1 MSDAFGFVT
10 ESNGNDYPIA
20 LQMKAPMIDL
30 RILVDS
36 SSQTA
41 ANFAATK
48 QAAIDALT
56 AYFERGIVT
65 SVELYSNGLVSK
77 MVVSSQGH
85 LNWLA
90 SKIEALT
97 IQSGYN
103 FDRDFD
109 TVVNGYWSGG
119 PGSILYVGDGVNAT
133 SSGMGNYF
141 AIKNAIAE
149 YAQPIWPITLDMAF
163 VAIPKLPTGTYL
175 TNMQSMVT
183 SPILVSP
190 MASEMGQ
197 VIPRNIVV
205 DSVSGNAI
213 ENDLDVQRNG
223 SERLT
228 QVKFG
233 SEVFRITAA
242 DKLVIDNPT
251 GAVKATYDAVNGLL
265 KLEMGSSHLWLWM
278 KNVGQSKAG
287 NYQYGVLHGGEAG
300 GLSQNFEYVVTN
312 NLGQTQTSTIF
323 FQTKPNEGALMMADQ
338 ESSVLYLEDNVAP
351 GVVVETTECHEAH
364 AEASQVRMSA
374 TPSIDIVWDD
384 QGGVQ
389 GEVANGGFTDDG
401 RPLMSG
407 TAPEGVLVHIYD
419 GALLVGRVT
428 ADAGGNWWYT
438 PRIPLADGRHE
449 ITILHEYEDGEVSDF
464 SDPYVFTV
472 DKLIPDVPV
481 IDAVVDDEGR
491 LVGTIAFDG
500 ITDDSRPTIQGTAE
514 PHASVIVYD
523 RGREIGRALVDAQ
536 GKWSFTPESALRE
549 GLHIFDYATVDRAG
563 NQSER
568 IGAFEFNV
576 DTRPELVNIHGAED
590 GVGAVTGTVG
600 TGGTTD
606 DTLPTLQGSAT
617 AGGIVRI
624 YDGATLLGQTTAGFD
639 GRWSFTPGTALAAG
653 LHALQATVTL
663 PAKGESPRSP
673 VFQLTIEVEVPNS
686 AQITEVIDGHG
697 SVQGVLGQG
706 DATDDAD
713 PTLRG
718 SAQANATVRLYS
730 NGVLLGTALA
740 DGDGKWTFKVSG
752 TLAEGE
758 NALVVTTV
766 GAGGGESAPSA
777 PYLVLV
783 DTVAP
788 GKPAIT
794 SVLDDVGGEV
804 GPIQNG
810 GVSDDKQPQV
820 KGSAEAGSSVILFDA
835 GVEIGRTTADANG
848 QWSITP
854 ATPLG
859 KGAHSLTVQA
869 IDKVGNGSVLSDA
882 FGFVTESNGDDY
894 PRALVTNNAAVELS
908 VLLDVSSQTAANLAA
923 AKQAVMDSVNAYV
936 AAGLIVNVHLY
947 ANGFLGTFKANNSLS
962 LGWLEDKVNAAKV
975 TSAYNFSNDFGSSMV
990 DAGQRIPASGGQ
1002 NIAFLYVGDGE
1013 NTVSEG
1019 AMREWNALTTI
1030 YEEALYVGDPIK
1042 SLNMTCV
1049 AIPKMPSGS
1058 YFTTMAS
1065 MVTMPIVVAP
1075 TQATISKVVP
1085 TQIGADTVRGNV
1097 LGNDVDITPNGSERI
1112 TQIRVGSQVFRI
1124 TAEGK
1129 LAIDNPA
1136 SSFSASYGA
1145 DSGVLL
1151 LKSDY
1156 GSLQI
1161 WMKGGGGAKAGDY
1174 IFNAF
1179 TQISGVSAELKQ
1191 SFEYVVTN
1199 NLGQTQTSTIHFTIN
1214 KKPAAYAA
1222 GDVLAELADAAA
1234 IGQAAPML
1242 GGQAASGE
1250 VQPPSSGTKSV
1261 VNPRIDAV
1269 MDKHGPVQGVV
1280 DHEGYTD
1287 DGRARI
1293 SGKAEAGTIVH
1304 IYDGVLL
1311 IGRVTADIN
1320 GNWSFVPRVPM
1331 ADGRHELSI
1340 VHESPAGDIS
1350 EFSDIYVVHVDKVT
1364 PDIPT
1369 VNGMVD
1375 DQGRITGA
1383 ITHGSVTDDNLPT
1396 ITGSGEP
1403 NAFVIVYD
1411 KGAEI
1416 GRAPVDAHGK
1426 WSFTP
1431 GVALADGL
1439 HILEYAAVDR
1449 AGNQSEKTAA
1459 LEFLVDT
1466 RPERI
1471 DILLAD
1477 DDVGAVT
1484 GVIVSGGITDDGTP
1498 TLRGSA
1504 TAGGIVK
1511 IYEGS
1516 VLLGQTVADVDGTWQ
1531 FTPSTPLSE
1540 GAHTLH
1546 ATVTLVAKGESERSK
1561 PFTLTVDAVAP
1572 VQPLIDGVYDN
1583 VGAVQ
1588 GLIGN
1593 GMSTDDRT
1601 PTLTGKAEANSLV
1614 QVYIDGTQVGSVMA
1628 DSAGNWSFTPGVPL
1642 VDGSHPFTVTSQDAA
1657 GNPSV
1662 SSQPFTVVV
1671 DTVLPSK
1678 PSIDQVLDD
1687 QGAVTGALNS
1697 GDYTDDAKP
1706 TLVGTTEPYATVV
1719 IKDNGL
1725 TLGTAQANADG
1736 KWTFEPSMPLGKGE
1750 HSFTVVVVDAAGN
1763 SSVASDRFD
1772 LIVVDDEVPAAPAIT
1787 QVIDDVGS
1795 ITGELGRHA
1804 VTDDTRPTISGT
1816 SQAGMTVSL
1825 YSNGTLLGQ
1834 VQADA
1839 KGEWSFT
1846 PGADLAD
1853 GLHTITAIAT
1863 NLAGNASAP
1872 AAAYPITV
1880 DTTLPARP
1888 GAGEAELFDDEGPIR
1903 GVIADGS
1910 TTDDNTPTFSG
1921 TSTEAN
1927 GTVIVYDN
1935 GQVIGQARIDELG
1948 NWSFTPKVPLADGD
1962 HALSY
1967 AVKDQAGNLGERSEA
1982 IAFVVDTRGAEIH
1995 IDGAT
2000 DNAGRITGAIGAG
2013 GVTDDAT
2020 PTLHGRAAAGGIVKI
2035 YDGGVLVGQT
2045 TANAAGTWSL
2055 ELPVALAGGTHEL
2068 TATVTIDSKGE
2079 GDHTAP
2085 FTLIIDLEAP
2095 NKPSIG
2101 AIEDNVGSVQ
2111 GAIGPGQATD
2121 DTTPTL
2127 KGTAEAGSTVHV
2139 YDNGTLSGSVVAG
2152 ADGSWSYTPAVAL
2165 GDGSHSFTV
2174 TSEDKAGNVSVPSD
2188 AQVVIVDTAAPGKPV
2203 IGGVHDNQGGSTGNL
2218 VSGAETD
2225 DATPTLSGVAE
2236 PNSTIVIKDN
2246 GQEIGRVQVDGN
2258 GNWSFEPG
2266 QPLDDGEHAL
2276 SVVNVDAAGNQ
2287 SLPSDPFVV
2296 TIDASGGGKPVIT
2309 AVADDQGPRQG
2320 LLASGESTDDVKPSL
2335 SGIAKPGSTLTV
2347 WDNGVKIGQALADA
2361 SGNWNFTP
2369 TVALQQ
2375 GAHSIHVT
2383 AVDALGSEG
2392 EPSEAFAFTVD
2403 TAVPETPKISNLR
2416 DDVGGYQGIQRSG
2429 GHTDDTRPMATGTG
2443 KPGDLIELRVD
2454 GVAVGTAVV
2463 GADGRW
2469 NVTPSADL
2477 PEGLHTFT
2485 AVAISPSGV
2494 ESAASAGYL
2503 ITVDT
2508 LPPESPVVVSVV
2520 DNAGSWTGELHNGDF
2535 TDDRTPTFKG
2545 KADPSSTLLVFINGE
2560 EIGFA
2565 AVDANGDWTYTAEPL
2580 TYGEY
2585 TFTFQAVDRA
2595 LNYGELS
2602 EGWVVMV
2609 GAASRSLAVPSE
2621 GDALPMVADLLV
2633 DGELGFGGA
2642 ASAASAE
2649 GEPVMLSVA
2658 VISAA
2663 LQEPTV
2669 VGGVQASTS
2678 VLSMELS
2685 AVSPVETDLLG

>member
-1 MSDAFGFVT
+1 V
-10 ESNGNDYPIA
+10 
-20 LQMKAPMIDL
+20 
-30 RILVDS
+30 
-36 SSQTA
+36 
-41 ANFAATK
+41 
-48 QAAIDALT
+48 
-56 AYFERGIVT
+56 
-65 SVELYSNGLVSK
+65 
-77 MVVSSQGH
+77 
-85 LNWLA
+85 
-90 SKIEALT
+90 
-97 IQSGYN
+97 
-103 FDRDFD
+103 
-109 TVVNGYWSGG
+109 
-119 PGSILYVGDGVNAT
+119 
-133 SSGMGNYF
+133 
-141 AIKNAIAE
+141 
-149 YAQPIWPITLDMAF
+149 
-163 VAIPKLPTGTYL
+163 
-175 TNMQSMVT
+175 
-183 SPILVSP
+183 
-190 MASEMGQ
+190 
-197 VIPRNIVV
+197 
-205 DSVSGNAI
+205 
-213 ENDLDVQRNG
+213 
-223 SERLT
+223 
-228 QVKFG
+228 
-233 SEVFRITAA
+233 
-242 DKLVIDNPT
+242 
-251 GAVKATYDAVNGLL
+251 
-265 KLEMGSSHLWLWM
+265 GSSH
-278 KNVGQSKAG
+278 
-287 NYQYGVLHGGEAG
+287 
-300 GLSQNFEYVVTN
+300 
-312 NLGQTQTSTIF
+312 
-323 FQTKPNEGALMMADQ
+323 D
-338 ESSVLYLEDNVAP
+338 
-351 GVVVETTECHEAH
+351 
-364 AEASQVRMSA
+364 
-374 TPSIDIVWDD
+374 
-384 QGGVQ
+384 
-389 GEVANGGFTDDG
+389 
-401 RPLMSG
+401 
-407 TAPEGVLVHIYD
+407 
-419 GALLVGRVT
+419 
-428 ADAGGNWWYT
+428 
-438 PRIPLADGRHE
+438 
-449 ITILHEYEDGEVSDF
+449 
-464 SDPYVFTV
+464 
-472 DKLIPDVPV
+472 
-481 IDAVVDDEGR
+481 
-491 LVGTIAFDG
+491 
-500 ITDDSRPTIQGTAE
+500 
-514 PHASVIVYD
+514 
-523 RGREIGRALVDAQ
+523 
-536 GKWSFTPESALRE
+536 
-549 GLHIFDYATVDRAG
+549 
-563 NQSER
+563 
-568 IGAFEFNV
+568 
-576 DTRPELVNIHGAED
+576 
-590 GVGAVTGTVG
+590 
-600 TGGTTD
+600 
-606 DTLPTLQGSAT
+606 
-617 AGGIVRI
+617 
-624 YDGATLLGQTTAGFD
+624 
-639 GRWSFTPGTALAAG
+639 
-653 LHALQATVTL
+653 
-663 PAKGESPRSP
+663 
-673 VFQLTIEVEVPNS
+673 
-686 AQITEVIDGHG
+686 
-697 SVQGVLGQG
+697 
-706 DATDDAD
+706 
-713 PTLRG
+713 
-718 SAQANATVRLYS
+718 
-730 NGVLLGTALA
+730 
-740 DGDGKWTFKVSG
+740 
-752 TLAEGE
+752 
-758 NALVVTTV
+758 
-766 GAGGGESAPSA
+766 
-777 PYLVLV
+777 
-783 DTVAP
+783 
-788 GKPAIT
+788 AIT
-794 SVLDDVGGEV
+794 
-804 GPIQNG
+804 
-810 GVSDDKQPQV
+810 
-820 KGSAEAGSSVILFDA
+820 
-835 GVEIGRTTADANG
+835 R
-848 QWSITP
+848 SI
-854 ATPLG
+854 
-859 KGAHSLTVQA
+859 
-869 IDKVGNGSVLSDA
+869 
-882 FGFVTESNGDDY
+882 
-894 PRALVTNNAAVELS
+894 
-908 VLLDVSSQTAANLAA
+908 
-923 AKQAVMDSVNAYV
+923 
-936 AAGLIVNVHLY
+936 
-947 ANGFLGTFKANNSLS
+947 
-962 LGWLEDKVNAAKV
+962 
-975 TSAYNFSNDFGSSMV
+975 
-990 DAGQRIPASGGQ
+990 
-1002 NIAFLYVGDGE
+1002 
-1013 NTVSEG
+1013 
-1019 AMREWNALTTI
+1019 
-1030 YEEALYVGDPIK
+1030 
-1042 SLNMTCV
+1042 
-1049 AIPKMPSGS
+1049 
-1058 YFTTMAS
+1058 
-1065 MVTMPIVVAP
+1065 
-1075 TQATISKVVP
+1075 
-1085 TQIGADTVRGNV
+1085 
-1097 LGNDVDITPNGSERI
+1097 
-1112 TQIRVGSQVFRI
+1112 
-1124 TAEGK
+1124 
-1129 LAIDNPA
+1129 
-1136 SSFSASYGA
+1136 
-1145 DSGVLL
+1145 
-1151 LKSDY
+1151 
-1156 GSLQI
+1156 
-1161 WMKGGGGAKAGDY
+1161 
-1174 IFNAF
+1174 
-1179 TQISGVSAELKQ
+1179 
-1191 SFEYVVTN
+1191 
-1199 NLGQTQTSTIHFTIN
+1199 
-1214 KKPAAYAA
+1214 
-1222 GDVLAELADAAA
+1222 
-1234 IGQAAPML
+1234 
-1242 GGQAASGE
+1242 
-1250 VQPPSSGTKSV
+1250 
-1261 VNPRIDAV
+1261 PRIDAV

-1280 DHEGYTD
+1280 AHEGYTD

-1293 SGKAEAGTIVH
+1293 SGKADAGTTVH

-1311 IGRVTADIN
+1311 IGRVTADTN

-1331 ADGRHELSI
+1331 ADGRHELTI

-1350 EFSDIYVVHVDKVT
+1350 EFSDAYVVHVDKVT

-1369 VNGMVD
+1369 VHGMVD

-1411 KGAEI
+1411 KDVEI
-1416 GRAPVDAHGK
+1416 GRAPVDAQGQ

-1466 RPERI
+1466 RPERV

-1477 DDVGAVT
+1477 DDVGAIT
-1484 GVIVSGGITDDGTP
+1484 GVIVSGGITDDGAP

-1516 VLLGQTVADVDGTWQ
+1516 VLLGQAVADVDGTWQ

-1561 PFTLTVDAVAP
+1561 PFTLAVDAVAP
-1572 VQPLIDGVYDN
+1572 VQPVIDGAYDN

-1614 QVYIDGTQVGSVMA
+1614 QVYIDGAQVGNVMA

-1642 VDGSHPFTVTSQDAA
+1642 VDGSHQFTVTSQDAA

-1706 TLVGTTEPYATVV
+1706 TLAGTTEPYATVV

-1736 KWTFEPSMPLGKGE
+1736 KWTFEPGMPLGKGE

-1787 QVIDDVGS
+1787 RVVDDVGS

-1834 VQADA
+1834 VQANA
-1839 KGEWSFT
+1839 NGEWSFT

-1872 AAAYPITV
+1872 AATYPITV

-1903 GVIADGS
+1903 GVITDGS
-1910 TTDDNTPTFSG
+1910 TTDDSTPTFSG
-1921 TSTEAN
+1921 TSSEAN

-1948 NWSFTPKVPLADGD
+1948 NWSFTPKVPLEDGD

-1967 AVKDQAGNLGERSEA
+1967 AVKDEAGNLGERSEA

-2000 DNAGRITGAIGAG
+2000 DNAGRITGALSAG

-2055 ELPVALAGGTHEL
+2055 ELPVALASGTHEL

-2085 FTLIIDLEAP
+2085 FTLIVDLEAP

-2152 ADGSWSYTPAVAL
+2152 ADGSWSYTPAVVL

-2188 AQVVIVDTAAPGKPV
+2188 VQVVIVDTAAPGKPV

-2225 DATPTLSGVAE
+2225 DATPTLSGAAE

-2266 QPLDDGEHAL
+2266 QPLDDGEHVL

-2287 SLPSDPFVV
+2287 SLPSDPFVL

-2320 LLASGESTDDVKPSL
+2320 LLAAGESTDDVKPSL
-2335 SGIAKPGSTLTV
+2335 SGTAKPGSTLTV

-2469 NVTPSADL
+2469 NVTPSTDL
-2477 PEGLHTFT
+2477 AEGLHTFT

-2565 AVDANGDWTYTAEPL
+2565 AVDASGDWTYTAEPL

-2609 GAASRSLAVPSE
+2609 GAASRSPAVPSE
-2621 GDALPMVADLLV
+2621 GDALPMVVDLLV

-2642 ASAASAE
+2642 ASVASAE

-2658 VISAA
+2658 DISAA
-2663 LQEPTV
+2663 LQEPAV
-2669 VGGVQASTS
+2669 VGGVQTSTS
-2678 VLSMELS
+2678 VLPMELPT
-2685 AVSPVETDLLG
+2685 VQPVETHQLG

>member
-1 MSDAFGFVT
+1 MNLIVSTVGRALAGKGRLLPFGAADDAVQA
-10 ESNGNDYPIA
+10 ESLHRYLVADAAGSA
-20 LQMKAPMIDL
+20 APEQITVVRSGMDL
-30 RILVDS
+30 NV
-36 SSQTA
+36 
-41 ANFAATK
+41 
-48 QAAIDALT
+48 IDA
-56 AYFERGIVT
+56 
-65 SVELYSNGLVSK
+65 S
-77 MVVSSQGH
+77 
-85 LNWLA
+85 
-90 SKIEALT
+90 
-97 IQSGYN
+97 
-103 FDRDFD
+103 
-109 TVVNGYWSGG
+109 
-119 PGSILYVGDGVNAT
+119 AT
-133 SSGMGNYF
+133 S
-141 AIKNAIAE
+141 ATA
-149 YAQPIWPITLDMAF
+149 
-163 VAIPKLPTGTYL
+163 
-175 TNMQSMVT
+175 
-183 SPILVSP
+183 
-190 MASEMGQ
+190 
-197 VIPRNIVV
+197 VV
-205 DSVSGNAI
+205 I
-213 ENDLDVQRNG
+213 ENF
-223 SERLT
+223 
-228 QVKFG
+228 FG
-233 SEVFRITAA
+233 SEAQLLGHGTEGTYRAYGTAA
-242 DKLVIDNPT
+242 EALRLADGESTTLHLTDTV
-251 GAVKATYDAVNGLL
+251 AVA
-265 KLEMGSSHLWLWM
+265 
-278 KNVGQSKAG
+278 
-287 NYQYGVLHGGEAG
+287 
-300 GLSQNFEYVVTN
+300 
-312 NLGQTQTSTIF
+312 
-323 FQTKPNEGALMMADQ
+323 
-338 ESSVLYLEDNVAP
+338 
-351 GVVVETTECHEAH
+351 
-364 AEASQVRMSA
+364 QVRTSGA
-374 TPSIDIVWDD
+374 PSIDIVWDD

-464 SDPYVFTV
+464 SEPYVITV

-481 IDAVVDDEGR
+481 IDAVMDDEGR

-536 GKWSFTPESALRE
+536 GKWSFTPDSALKE

-663 PAKGESPRSP
+663 PAKGESARSP

-706 DATDDAD
+706 DATDDAA

-730 NGVLLGTALA
+730 NGVLLGSAVA
-740 DGDGKWTFKVSG
+740 DGGGQWTFKVTG
-752 TLAEGE
+752 ALAQGE

-766 GAGGGESAPSA
+766 GAGGGESAPTA
-777 PYLVLV
+777 PYVVWV
-783 DTVAP
+783 DSVAP
-788 GKPAIT
+788 DKPAIT
-794 SVLDDVGGEV
+794 SVLDDVGSEV
-804 GPIQNG
+804 GEIQNG
-810 GVSDDKQPQV
+810 GVSDDRQPQV
-820 KGSAEAGSSVILFDA
+820 KGSAEAGSTVVLFDA
-835 GVEIGRTTADANG
+835 GVEIGRTTADVNG
-848 QWSITP
+848 HWSITP
-854 ATPLG
+854 ATPLS
-859 KGAHSLTVQA
+859 KGTHTLTVQA
-869 IDKVGNGSVLSDA
+869 IDAIGNGSTLSDA
-882 FGFVTESNGDDY
+882 FGFVTEVNGNDH
-894 PRALVTNNAAVELS
+894 PAALELKKPVVELRL
-908 VLLDVSSQTAANLAA
+908 LLDSSSQTAVNFAA
-923 AKQAVMDSVNAYV
+923 TKQAAIDALSAYVERGVEVSVDLYSNGLVHTQKISSQGDLARYSTKVNELAIQSGYNFDSDLDAAIHKPWGGSPASILYIGDGVNA
-936 AAGLIVNVHLY
+936 
-947 ANGFLGTFKANNSLS
+947 
-962 LGWLEDKVNAAKV
+962 
-975 TSAYNFSNDFGSSMV
+975 
-990 DAGQRIPASGGQ
+990 
-1002 NIAFLYVGDGE
+1002 
-1013 NTVSEG
+1013 TVSGIGNYRSLRLLVDEG
-1019 AMREWNALTTI
+1019 IHHPFPATLDMSFI
-1030 YEEALYVGDPIK
+1030 
-1042 SLNMTCV
+1042 
-1049 AIPKMPSGS
+1049 AIPKLPTGT
-1058 YFTTMAS
+1058 YLTTMQS
-1065 MVTMPIVVAP
+1065 MVTTPILVSPAPAELGQIIPKKLVV
-1075 TQATISKVVP
+1075 
-1085 TQIGADTVRGNV
+1085 DTAVGNV
-1097 LGNDVDITPNGSERI
+1097 VDNDLDVSRNGSEHL
-1112 TQIRVGSQVFRI
+1112 TQVRCGAEVFRI
-1124 TAEGK
+1124 TGANK
-1129 LAIDNPA
+1129 LVIDNA
-1136 SSFSASYGA
+1136 TGAVKASYDA
-1145 DSGVLL
+1145 ASGL
-1151 LKSDY
+1151 LKLETD
-1156 GSLQI
+1156 GSTLWM
-1161 WMKGGGGAKAGDY
+1161 WMKNAGDSKAGNYRYDVL
-1174 IFNAF
+1174 FAAG
-1179 TQISGVSAELKQ
+1179 QGAGGLSQ

-1199 NLGQTQTSTIHFTIN
+1199 NLGQTQTSTIFFEAVAKNTS
-1214 KKPAAYAA
+1214 YAA
-1222 GDVLAELADAAA
+1222 DALLQTGSGEFLDATAA
-1234 IGQAAPML
+1234 ISGNAGAAEGAPHD
-1242 GGQAASGE
+1242 A
-1250 VQPPSSGTKSV
+1250 V
-1261 VNPRIDAV
+1261 VRAEPRIDTV
-1269 MDKHGPVQGVV
+1269 LDKHGPIQGAVV
-1280 DHEGYTD
+1280 HEGYTD

-1293 SGKAEAGTIVH
+1293 SGKADAGTTVH

-1350 EFSDIYVVHVDKVT
+1350 EFSDTYVVHVDKVT

-1369 VNGMVD
+1369 VHGMVD
-1375 DQGRITGA
+1375 DQGRIIGA
-1383 ITHGSVTDDNLPT
+1383 ISHGSVTDDNLPT
-1396 ITGSGEP
+1396 ITGTGEP

-1411 KGAEI
+1411 KGVEI
-1416 GRAPVDAHGK
+1416 GRAPVDAQGK

-1449 AGNQSEKTAA
+1449 TGNQSEKTAA

-1466 RPERI
+1466 RPERV

-1477 DDVGAVT
+1477 DDVGAIT

-1516 VLLGQTVADVDGTWQ
+1516 VLLGKAVADVDGTWQ

-1540 GAHTLH
+1540 GPHTLH

-1572 VQPLIDGVYDN
+1572 VQPVIDGAYDN

-1614 QVYIDGTQVGSVMA
+1614 QVYIDGAQVGSVMA

-1642 VDGSHPFTVTSQDAA
+1642 VDGSHQFTVTSQDAA

-1719 IKDNGL
+1719 VKDNGL

-1736 KWTFEPSMPLGKGE
+1736 KWTFEPGMPLGKGE

-1763 SSVASDRFD
+1763 SSVTSDRFD

-1787 QVIDDVGS
+1787 RVVDDVGS

-1834 VQADA
+1834 VQANA
-1839 KGEWSFT
+1839 NGEWSFT

-1903 GVIADGS
+1903 GVITDGS
-1910 TTDDNTPTFSG
+1910 TTDDSTPTFSG
-1921 TSTEAN
+1921 TSSEAN

-1948 NWSFTPKVPLADGD
+1948 NWSFTPKVPLEDGD

-1967 AVKDQAGNLGERSEA
+1967 AVKDEAGNLGERSEA

-2000 DNAGRITGAIGAG
+2000 DNAGRITGALSAG

-2020 PTLHGRAAAGGIVKI
+2020 PILHGRAAAGGIVKI

-2055 ELPVALAGGTHEL
+2055 ELPVALASGTHDL

-2085 FTLIIDLEAP
+2085 FTLIVDLEAP

-2152 ADGSWSYTPAVAL
+2152 ADGSWSYTPAVVL

-2188 AQVVIVDTAAPGKPV
+2188 VQVVIVDTAAPGKPV

-2225 DATPTLSGVAE
+2225 DATPTLSGAAE

-2258 GNWSFEPG
+2258 GNWSFEPD

-2287 SLPSDPFVV
+2287 SLPSDPFVL

-2320 LLASGESTDDVKPSL
+2320 LLAAGESTDDVNPSL
-2335 SGIAKPGSTLTV
+2335 SGTAKPGSTLTV

-2469 NVTPSADL
+2469 NVPPSTDL
-2477 PEGLHTFT
+2477 AEGLHTFT

-2565 AVDANGDWTYTAEPL
+2565 EW
-2580 TYGEY
+2580 
-2585 TFTFQAVDRA
+2585 
-2595 LNYGELS
+2595 
-2602 EGWVVMV
+2602 M
-2609 GAASRSLAVPSE
+2609 
-2621 GDALPMVADLLV
+2621 
-2633 DGELGFGGA
+2633 
-2642 ASAASAE
+2642 
-2649 GEPVMLSVA
+2649 
-2658 VISAA
+2658 
-2663 LQEPTV
+2663 PTV
-2669 VGGVQASTS
+2669 TGPTPPSH
-2678 VLSMELS
+2678 
-2685 AVSPVETDLLG
+2685 

>member
-1 MSDAFGFVT
+1 MNLIVSMVG
-10 ESNGNDYPIA
+10 
-20 LQMKAPMIDL
+20 KA
-30 RILVDS
+30 
-36 SSQTA
+36 
-41 ANFAATK
+41 
-48 QAAIDALT
+48 
-56 AYFERGIVT
+56 
-65 SVELYSNGLVSK
+65 
-77 MVVSSQGH
+77 
-85 LNWLA
+85 LA
-90 SKIEALT
+90 SKGRLLPFGAADDAVQAESLHRYIVADAAGSGAPEQITVVRSGMDLNVIDAGAGMLPAVVIEGFFAGQAQLLGHGTEGTYRAYGTAAEALRLADGESST
-97 IQSGYN
+97 LHLT
-103 FDRDFD
+103 D
-109 TVVNGYWSGG
+109 TVAVAQGRTSG
-119 PGSILYVGDGVNAT
+119 V
-133 SSGMGNYF
+133 
-141 AIKNAIAE
+141 
-149 YAQPIWPITLDMAF
+149 
-163 VAIPKLPTGTYL
+163 PT
-175 TNMQSMVT
+175 
-183 SPILVSP
+183 
-190 MASEMGQ
+190 
-197 VIPRNIVV
+197 
-205 DSVSGNAI
+205 
-213 ENDLDVQRNG
+213 
-223 SERLT
+223 
-228 QVKFG
+228 
-233 SEVFRITAA
+233 
-242 DKLVIDNPT
+242 
-251 GAVKATYDAVNGLL
+251 
-265 KLEMGSSHLWLWM
+265 
-278 KNVGQSKAG
+278 
-287 NYQYGVLHGGEAG
+287 
-300 GLSQNFEYVVTN
+300 
-312 NLGQTQTSTIF
+312 
-323 FQTKPNEGALMMADQ
+323 
-338 ESSVLYLEDNVAP
+338 
-351 GVVVETTECHEAH
+351 
-364 AEASQVRMSA
+364 
-374 TPSIDIVWDD
+374 IDIVWDD

-407 TAPEGVLVHIYD
+407 TAPQGVLVHIYD

-428 ADAGGNWWYT
+428 ADAAGNWWYT

-464 SDPYVFTV
+464 SEPYVITV

-481 IDAVVDDEGR
+481 IDAVMDDEGR

-590 GVGAVTGTVG
+590 GVGTQTGTVG

-624 YDGATLLGQTTAGFD
+624 YDGAMLLGQTTAGFD
-639 GRWSFTPGTALAAG
+639 GRWSFTPTAALAAG

-706 DATDDAD
+706 DATDDAA

-730 NGVLLGTALA
+730 NGQLLGTAVA
-740 DGDGKWTFKVSG
+740 DGDGQWTFKVSG

-766 GAGGGESAPSA
+766 GAGGGESAPSV

-820 KGSAEAGSSVILFDA
+820 KGSAEAGSTVILFDA

-882 FGFVTESNGDDY
+882 FGFVTESNGNDY
-894 PRALVTNNAAVELS
+894 PVALEVKAPVVDLR
-908 VLLDVSSQTAANLAA
+908 LLVDSSSQTAANFAA
-923 AKQAVMDSVNAYV
+923 TKQAAIDALAAYV
-936 AAGLIVNVHLY
+936 ARGISVSVELYSNGLVHKQVISSGGGLDWF
-947 ANGFLGTFKANNSLS
+947 ATKIEALTIQSG
-962 LGWLEDKVNAAKV
+962 
-975 TSAYNFSNDFGSSMV
+975 YNFDRDLDAAVNGQWMGGTPGS
-990 DAGQRIPASGGQ
+990 I
-1002 NIAFLYVGDGE
+1002 LYIGDGV
-1013 NTVSEG
+1013 NPTSSG
-1019 AMREWNALTTI
+1019 MGNLLAMKKELSTHVHPVW
-1030 YEEALYVGDPIK
+1030 PITFDM
-1042 SLNMTCV
+1042 SFI
-1049 AIPKMPSGS
+1049 AIPKLPTGTYLTNMQ
-1058 YFTTMAS
+1058 S
-1065 MVTMPIVVAP
+1065 MVTTPMLVSPVASEMGQVIPKDIVVD
-1075 TQATISKVVP
+1075 SVS
-1085 TQIGADTVRGNV
+1085 GNAIE
-1097 LGNDVDITPNGSERI
+1097 NDLDVSRNGSERL
-1112 TQIRVGSQVFRI
+1112 TQVKYGSEVFRI
-1124 TAEGK
+1124 TAADK
-1129 LAIDNPA
+1129 LVIDNA
-1136 SSFSASYGA
+1136 TGAVKATYDAVNGLLKLEMGSSHLWMWMKNVGDSKAGSYQY
-1145 DSGVLL
+1145 GVLH
-1151 LKSDY
+1151 
-1156 GSLQI
+1156 
-1161 WMKGGGGAKAGDY
+1161 GGAAGGLSQ
-1174 IFNAF
+1174 N
-1179 TQISGVSAELKQ
+1179 
-1191 SFEYVVTN
+1191 FEYVVTN
-1199 NLGQTQTSTIHFTIN
+1199 NLGQTQTSTIFFQV
-1214 KKPAAYAA
+1214 A
-1222 GDVLAELADAAA
+1222 GKAGSFALEDALHSASGD
-1234 IGQAAPML
+1234 IQESQGLPVL
-1242 GGQAASGE
+1242 GGGDNHQAGAS
-1250 VQPPSSGTKSV
+1250 SHDAITRSI
-1261 VNPRIDAV
+1261 PRIDAV

-1280 DHEGYTD
+1280 AHEGYTD
-1287 DGRARI
+1287 DGRAKI
-1293 SGKAEAGTIVH
+1293 SGKADAGTIVH
-1304 IYDGVLL
+1304 IYDGVML
-1311 IGRVTADIN
+1311 IGRVTADVN

-1340 VHESPAGDIS
+1340 VHESPAGEIS
-1350 EFSDIYVVHVDKVT
+1350 EFSDIYVVHVDRVSL
-1364 PDIPT
+1364 DIPT
-1369 VNGMVD
+1369 VHGMVD

-1383 ITHGSVTDDNLPT
+1383 ITHGSVTDDSLPT

-1411 KGAEI
+1411 KGVEI
-1416 GRAPVDAHGK
+1416 GRAPVDAQGT

-1449 AGNQSEKTAA
+1449 AGNQSEKTAPVQ
-1459 LEFLVDT
+1459 FLVDT
-1466 RPERI
+1466 RPERVE
-1471 DILLAD
+1471 ILLAD
-1477 DDVGAVT
+1477 DDVGAIT
-1484 GVIVSGGITDDGTP
+1484 GVVVSGGITDDGTP

-1516 VLLGQTVADVDGTWQ
+1516 VLLGQAVADVDGTWQ

-1572 VQPLIDGVYDN
+1572 AQPVIDGAYDN
-1583 VGAVQ
+1583 VGTVQ
-1588 GLIGN
+1588 GLIGD

-1614 QVYIDGTQVGSVMA
+1614 QVYIDGAQVGSVMA

-1642 VDGSHPFTVTSQDAA
+1642 VDGSHQFTVTSQDAA
-1657 GNPSV
+1657 GNASV

-1671 DTVLPSK
+1671 DTVLPGK

-1736 KWTFEPSMPLGKGE
+1736 KWTFEPAMPLGKGE

-1763 SSVASDRFD
+1763 SSVGSDRFD

-1834 VQADA
+1834 VQANA

-1846 PGADLAD
+1846 PGVDLAD

-1903 GVIADGS
+1903 GVIVDGS

-1921 TSTEAN
+1921 TSSEAN

-1948 NWSFTPKVPLADGD
+1948 NWSYTPKVPLGDGA

-1967 AVKDQAGNLGERSEA
+1967 AVKDEAGNLGERSQA

-1995 IDGAT
+1995 IDGAS
-2000 DNAGRITGAIGAG
+2000 DNAGRITGALSAG

-2055 ELPVALAGGTHEL
+2055 ELPVALASGTHEL

-2085 FTLIIDLEAP
+2085 FTLTVDLEAP

-2101 AIEDNVGSVQ
+2101 MVEDNVGSVQ

-2152 ADGSWSYTPAVAL
+2152 ADGSWSYTPAAAL

-2188 AQVVIVDTAAPGKPV
+2188 AQVLIVDTAAPGKPV
-2203 IGGVHDNQGGSTGNL
+2203 IGGVYDNQGGSTGNL

-2225 DATPTLSGVAE
+2225 DATPTLSGAAE
-2236 PNSTIVIKDN
+2236 PNSTIVITDN

-2266 QPLDDGEHAL
+2266 QPLADGEHAL

-2287 SLPSDPFVV
+2287 SLPSDPFVL

-2309 AVADDQGPRQG
+2309 AVQDDQGPRQG
-2320 LLASGESTDDVKPSL
+2320 LLTSGESTDDVKPSL
-2335 SGIAKPGSTLTV
+2335 SGIAKPGSTITV

-2369 TVALQQ
+2369 TAALQQ

-2403 TAVPETPKISNLR
+2403 TAVLETPKISNLR

-2429 GHTDDTRPMATGTG
+2429 GHTDDARPMATGTG

-2477 PEGLHTFT
+2477 AEGLHTFT

-2609 GAASRSLAVPSE
+2609 GAASRSLAIPSE
-2621 GDALPMVADLLV
+2621 GDALPMVGDLLV
-2633 DGELGFGGA
+2633 DGGLGFGDA
-2642 ASAASAE
+2642 AIVASAE

-2658 VISAA
+2658 DISAA
-2663 LQEPTV
+2663 LQEPAV
-2669 VGGVQASTS
+2669 AGGMHASTS
-2678 VLSMELS
+2678 VLPMELS
-2685 AVSPVETDLLG
+2685 AVSPVETHLLG